1 MKHVAL
7 TVASWWPTWVLF
19 GLVAWGGLGLL
30 LIWAVYRFHCW
41 QAGRTVPYLPTEA
54 GLGALADAVTCH
66 WCKPGPKGPCTCG
79 VACGHELCPRLS
91 RADLAYTDHGAEMPR

>member
-1 MKHVAL
+1 MSL
-7 TVASWWPTWVLF
+7 IF
-19 GLVAWGGLGLL
+19 GIAWSIAFYPLIGLATFIAWCGVGLL
-30 LIWAVYRFHCW
+30 AMWAYCRFCH
-41 QAGRTVPYLPTEA
+41 RRDRKRVPTEA
-54 GLGALADAVTCH
+54 ALGALADAVTCH

>member
-1 MKHVAL
+1 MNAW
-7 TVASWWPTWVLF
+7 TVIGSLFILYAGPVFAIVLLAAAIGTLA
-19 GLVAWGGLGLL
+19 GLCARRR
-30 LIWAVYRFHCW
+30 AARP
-41 QAGRTVPYLPTEA
+41 VPYVPTEA

-66 WCKPGPKGPCTCG
+66 WCMPGPKGPCTCG